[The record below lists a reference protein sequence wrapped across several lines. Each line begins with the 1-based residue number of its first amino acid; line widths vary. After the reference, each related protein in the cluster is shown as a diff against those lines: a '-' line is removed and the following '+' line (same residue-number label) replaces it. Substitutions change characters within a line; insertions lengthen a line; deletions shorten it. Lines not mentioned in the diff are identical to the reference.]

1 LGFRHDI
8 ISAWFIFQKDLKL
21 ESRQKFEFFSMI
33 IFSISAVLIFSLA
46 FDQTTLNES
55 PKTMAKITGASLW
68 IIFIFA
74 GMLSFSSL
82 FGREISSGGG
92 SLIFLRSFPLK
103 PQSLFIGKMI
113 FNLILLFIV
122 EIMITLLYMI
132 FFQLEFKGSIFFIF
146 IVLFIATSDY
156 AVVGTLVSALAIY
169 SRAKTLV
176 IPLLV
181 FPLIIPSVM
190 LAVLLIANVIIG
202 DITPAFY
209 QNLLLLFL
217 HLIIT
222 LMIAIL
228 TIETII
234 RD

>member
-1 LGFRHDI
+1 
-8 ISAWFIFQKDLKL
+8 
-21 ESRQKFEFFSMI
+21 MI

-103 PQSLFIGKMI
+103 PQSLFIGKM
-113 FNLILLFIV
+113 
-122 EIMITLLYMI
+122 
-132 FFQLEFKGSIFFIF
+132 EFKGSIFFIF